1 MDNRPIGI
9 FDSGVGG
16 LTVVKELKKLLPDE
30 DIVYF
35 GDTGRTPYGTRS
47 KDTILRYVQQDIAF
61 LRQEDVK
68 MIVAACGTASAVLT
82 DAVVKRLDLPYTGVI
97 LHAVQKACA
106 MSSQGIIGVIGTTA
120 AVRSGAYGKAIR
132 SVRPDA
138 KVIGR
143 DCPLFVP
150 LVENGMIERDNQIT
164 RLVAQQYLEF
174 FRGEDIDTLILGCT
188 HYPILYDIIYD
199 VISEIAER
207 PVTLI
212 DPGRET
218 AAYVKNQLVQEGLLH
233 APREE
238 DQPSDGSAENKSPC
252 GISRYYVSDTTER
265 FTEVADR
272 FLGAPVEG
280 TVEQVDIDSF
290 PLIL

>member
-16 LTVVKELKKLLPDE
+16 LTAVKELKKLLPDE
-30 DIVYF
+30 DLVYF

-47 KDTILRYVQQDIAF
+47 KDTILRYVQQDISF
-61 LRQEDVK
+61 LRQQDVK

-82 DAVVKRLDLPYTGVI
+82 DAVTKRIGLPCTGVI
-97 LHAVQKACA
+97 VHAVQKACA
-106 MSSQGIIGVIGTTA
+106 MSAQGVIGVIGTTA

-150 LVENGMIERDNQIT
+150 LVENGFIERDNQVT
-164 RLVAQQYLEF
+164 RMVARQYLEF
-174 FRGEDIDTLILGCT
+174 FRGEGIDTLILGCT
-188 HYPILYDIIYD
+188 HYPILYDIVYD
-199 VISEIAER
+199 AISEIADR

-212 DPGRET
+212 DPGQET
-218 AAYVKNQLVQEGLLH
+218 AAYVKNQLMQDGLLH
-233 APREE
+233 EPR
-238 DQPSDGSAENKSPC
+238 DGAE
-252 GISRYYVSDTTER
+252 GAGGTSRYYVSDTTDR
-265 FTEVADR
+265 FVEVADR
-272 FLGAPVEG
+272 FLGSPVEG

-290 PLIL
+290 HAVL